1 MQKFYLFDVAA
12 YDKNKSENGEID
24 YSTHNFSRSI
34 SPSSLNPPIRTL
46 KLFQPFP
53 IFLLQAVYLSVAGMI
68 SGREDGLFGGVF
80 GVA

>member
-1 MQKFYLFDVAA
+1 MQKFHFFDVAA
-12 YDKNKSENGEID
+12 CDKNKSENGEID
-24 YSTHNFSRSI
+24 YSTHSCSI

-53 IFLLQAVYLSVAGMI
+53 IVLLQAVYLSVAGMI
-68 SGREDGLFGGVF
+68 SGREDGFFGGVF